1 MNWNEDE
8 KSSSIE
14 EALASFVEVSTNG
27 LIRYFLRIDLVKSHI
42 SYIRKRNDPSSS
54 GLISYNE
61 SDRININPFFSIY
74 KENIQQSLSQK
85 HGTIR
90 MLLNR
95 NKENRSFIILSSS
108 NCFQMGPFNN
118 VKYHNGIK
126 EEINQFKRNHKI
138 PIKI

>member
-1 MNWNEDE
+1 
-8 KSSSIE
+8 
-14 EALASFVEVSTNG
+14 
-27 LIRYFLRIDLVKSHI
+27 
-42 SYIRKRNDPSSS
+42 
-54 GLISYNE
+54 
-61 SDRININPFFSIY
+61 
-74 KENIQQSLSQK
+74 
-85 HGTIR
+85 

-138 PIKI
+138 PIKISLGPLGVAPQIANFFSFYHLITHNKISSIKKNLQLNKFKKLFK